1 MFLTD
6 LTHPVAILAYN
17 MLLVEDENYTS
28 TKKLDSSLR
37 GDLPKWYN

>member
-1 MFLTD
+1 MKSIVIKVKK
-6 LTHPVAILAYN
+6 PKARV
-17 MLLVEDENYTS
+17 VWGYTA